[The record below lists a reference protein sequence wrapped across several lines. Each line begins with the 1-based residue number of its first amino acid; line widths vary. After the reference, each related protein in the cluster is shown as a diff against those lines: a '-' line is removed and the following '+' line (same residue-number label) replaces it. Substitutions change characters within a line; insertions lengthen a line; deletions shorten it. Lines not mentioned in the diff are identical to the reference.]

1 MSLISAFK
9 RLPAVQRG
17 RIVLGIQLLV
27 AVLVLFAAPIA
38 TWLTEGERV
47 EVSASS
53 YYSDDHAPRFA
64 TDGLPATE
72 WLLPDGALG
81 YMELTFNRK
90 RAVRG
95 VILTNGHNLNY
106 MDRAI
111 KKARIHVFDG
121 DKTVETHDIELPG
134 IEPKHKPRRIN
145 LSNHRATRVR
155 IEVLEF
161 DGTGAAL
168 AEIVV
173 DSS

>member
-1 MSLISAFK
+1 MSPIEAFK
-9 RLPAVQRG
+9 RLTPAQRG
-17 RIVLGIQLLV
+17 RVILGIQLVV

-38 TWLTEGERV
+38 TWLMEGERV
-47 EVSASS
+47 DVSASS

-64 TDGLPATE
+64 TDGIPATE

-90 RAVRG
+90 RPVHG
-95 VILTNGHNLNY
+95 VTITNGHNLNY

-121 DKTVETHDIELPG
+121 DITIETHDVELPG
-134 IEPKHKPRRIN
+134 IEPKHKPRRVN
-145 LSNHRATRVR
+145 LSDQRATRVR
-155 IEVLEF
+155 LEVLEF

-168 AEIVV
+168 AEFVV
-173 DSS
+173 D